1 MKKFMLAFAMLLTL
15 STVSFAQTKQSGR
28 KKEKTAAVPTAAA
41 AKQESTAPVAP
52 EVAQPAPSSKK
63 AGPVKKDGTP
73 DKRFKA
79 NKTATDTT
87 VHRKK
92 DGTPD
97 KRFKENK
104 KKN

>member
-1 MKKFMLAFAMLLTL
+1 MKKLLLILGLVAGMTAMAQTTPA
-15 STVSFAQTKQSGR
+15 SIKQDKKAATAQTK
-28 KKEKTAAVPTAAA
+28 
-41 AKQESTAPVAP
+41 
-52 EVAQPAPSSKK
+52 PA
-63 AGPVKKDGTP
+63 AGPTKKDGTP

-79 NKTATDTT
+79 NKTAADTT
-87 VHRKK
+87 VVHTKK

>member
-1 MKKFMLAFAMLLTL
+1 MKKLLLILGLVAGMTAM
-15 STVSFAQTKQSGR
+15 AQTKPAASAKQD
-28 KKEKTAAVPTAAA
+28 KKPATTETAKTA
-41 AKQESTAPVAP
+41 
-52 EVAQPAPSSKK
+52 

-73 DKRFKA
+73 DKRYKA
-79 NKTATDTT
+79 NKQAADT
-87 VHRKK
+87 VHMKK